1 MGSWPEGVP
10 LPSKPEKPDSIEQ
23 WEWDHYMNMDPKW
36 VRPEL
41 RDKIERAMGW
51 KDDDTAAAQEIAE
64 RVLGAVS
71 LHDMMLEPQPIL
83 PKGHV
88 PEANLLRYRGLAR
101 LARQLKSLGD
111 TIGPNDMEDSTIL
124 WRMAKK
130 YRDKANELRVDLPHP
145 RGGLTNNPHE
155 EKQ

>member
-10 LPSKPEKPDSIEQ
+10 LPPKPEKPEGITEYVWAWYLNS
-23 WEWDHYMNMDPKW
+23 DPSTN
-36 VRPEL
+36 PEL
-41 RDKIERAMGW
+41 RDKVERAMGW
-51 KDDDTAAAQEIAE
+51 KHDDVADAREIAE

-71 LHDMMLEPQPIL
+71 LHDMMLEPQPVL

-88 PEANLLRYRGLAR
+88 PEANLLRYRNLAR

-130 YRDKANELRVDLPHP
+130 YRDKANELRVDLP
-145 RGGLTNNPHE
+145 GE
-155 EKQ
+155 EEQ